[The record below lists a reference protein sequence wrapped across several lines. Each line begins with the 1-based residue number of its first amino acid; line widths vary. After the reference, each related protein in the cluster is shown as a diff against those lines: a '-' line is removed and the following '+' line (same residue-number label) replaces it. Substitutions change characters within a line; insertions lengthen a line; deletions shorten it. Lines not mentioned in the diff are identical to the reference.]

1 MTDNAPKAEA
11 IKADFVRLLSARINE
26 IADNPTQMREM
37 VYELARVKLLEQFTH
52 ADVRESRE
60 LQQILEQAIRE
71 VERSCGLNAALS
83 PPNVT
88 PAGVSD
94 AVPLSIPLP
103 PAIPKAAEPPRR
115 AVAPS
120 RPPGGPKRNGAF
132 NSLIR
137 LSAILLLI
145 TGTGAA
151 LVSWPRMKA
160 QFTALWPIATPSQ
173 RSIGDVRPQATAAP
187 SRSESETAER
197 LPDGQKEAPP
207 QTQPSM
213 PLPTTFGVYALS
225 DGQLHELKSVP
236 GKIPDRRVAISAAIT
251 TPSATTLTSG
261 DVRFIVFRPD
271 GGIEMNGTEVR
282 VVAKVSRAMGVDAT
296 GKAAMVSAGDSW
308 VIRSMSFPYKVGPV
322 EDQPRMLL
330 LQPEQDGFTLTP
342 GRYVVV
348 VKGMGYDFSVAGMVT
363 DPNQC
368 VERINA
374 TNGAFYSP
382 CPPRR

>member
-60 LQQILEQAIRE
+60 LQQVLEQAIRE
-71 VERSCGLNAALS
+71 VERSCGLDAALL
-83 PPNVT
+83 PPNVA

-94 AVPLSIPLP
+94 AVPVSIPLP
-103 PAIPKAAEPPRR
+103 PAIPKGAEPPLRP
-115 AVAPS
+115 VP

-132 NSLIR
+132 NSFIR
-137 LSAILLLI
+137 LSAILVLVG
-145 TGTGAA
+145 GTAA
-151 LVSWPRMKA
+151 VLVSWPRMKA
-160 QFTALWPIATPSQ
+160 QYTALWPSAGTSQ
-173 RSIGDVRPQATAAP
+173 RSIGDAQPQPTAAP
-187 SRSESETAER
+187 SRSETETAER
-197 LPDGQKEAPP
+197 LPYSQKEAPP

-213 PLPTTFGVYALS
+213 PLPTNFGVYALS

-261 DVRFIVFRPD
+261 DVRFIVFRQD
-271 GGIEMNGTEVR
+271 GGIETNGTEVR

-330 LQPEQDGFTLTP
+330 LQPEQDGQTLTP

-348 VKGMGYDFSVAGMVT
+348 VRGMGYDFSVAGMVT